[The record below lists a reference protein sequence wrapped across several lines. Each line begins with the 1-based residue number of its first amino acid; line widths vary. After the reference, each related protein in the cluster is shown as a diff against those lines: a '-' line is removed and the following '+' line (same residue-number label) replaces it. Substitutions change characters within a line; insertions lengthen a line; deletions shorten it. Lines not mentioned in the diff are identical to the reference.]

1 MKRKKYRTSIS
12 LNNKPTKPK
21 KNNFNKD
28 LVEKTLS
35 QNLYKTVLKN
45 TKCKKKNKNLI
56 EQNENISNFIKNGI
70 RKSII
75 SNNYPLFNNFNN
87 ILKTNISSSKIKL
100 NNIKSF
106 NIKSNLN
113 KAKNKNLKS
122 DLNLD
127 ILSNLKQEN
136 NIDND
141 SNSKCLLL
149 KENKPFFITKK
160 SNQGFNDST
169 KKTIFDK
176 KISIKNLFIKEITEN
191 YLTDISKD
199 IIEMITTYRHLF
211 KIHRLTDSEQ
221 SDDDVIIIDD
231 TSKYVIHPYN
241 QYLMIYRIVIFFLI
255 FYNILFYPLFFAF
268 EINVPY
274 FLFIFVDIV
283 FIFDFFIGFFIGF
296 FNVDG
301 KLVNNLF
308 QVCIYNL
315 NKKFLTNFITDF
327 PFSFLPYKKYNLLK
341 ILFII
346 RIFKFL
352 QFRYKEEESEYCH
365 DSHIFNIDIIKS
377 LSVHQPYYSFI
388 EFFIGLF
395 IFIHLWSCIFIL
407 ISKDYFPNWLSKSKS
422 LNNLKLIDMNNL
434 TIYLSAF
441 YFVLTTIITVGYGDV
456 IVENNTERIF
466 DLFLM
471 VFGVCI
477 YSCVISILSSL
488 FEEWQEN
495 EFEKTK
501 EITVLDKLYNKYIF
515 SNSLYTKI
523 LRFLKRKMVID
534 STSKSFLIN
543 SLPIH
548 YKSTLLYEI
557 NKNYLSRLNFFKEK
571 SYDFQYSAVKY
582 LKEINFIKKEYI
594 VQTNDL
600 LEEMYFIKNGV
611 IEFQKNDLSR
621 GVIKILKMRQ
631 NEHFGEIYMTMGI
644 YIPFDIISISE
655 YVELFFLKKSDFIR
669 LYEDF
674 PEIISKILNLSLE
687 NTFRI
692 EKRAKMLFEK
702 NEKEIELEIYKD
714 YHKNKCDNLFEH
726 EKNKNLDTVKEE
738 TFINDN
744 DESEKYTITKEENNN
759 VKKLETIKENSNII
773 KMENNNTIIND
784 ENNIKN
790 TNKSTNSILNLI
802 KISDI
807 NEKNRASSLQKK
819 SNFVNLHNDDININ
833 KVSSFKLS
841 GTTHYSKKVIFS
853 LNNSESKYKK
863 KYFSS
868 NKNIDLSKKENKNF
882 YNITIIHSPKI
893 KEEKSLTFNEKNN
906 NQEKNNLLQH
916 TKTEEFNLPIIQYK
930 KTNKD
935 KLNKTIIIHDK
946 KYKNSISKLNTNPR
960 KSTKSYREKKI
971 NNINLNVNFNIQ
983 NNFKIEKPIKTKNS
997 TKSAKKNKEKTNL
1010 NLVLNNLKGLSENLK
1025 NPFNLFKNMKKNEN
1039 LIDNANINNDIN
1051 RLSVS
1056 KNSNLNSNIYSNIPS
1071 NMPSNIHSNI
1081 PSNIHSNIPSN
1092 INSNIPSN
1100 INSNVN
1106 SKIHSNLNLNIN
1118 NIYELIEQ
1126 IDKIS
1131 DIYDIILLN
1140 WKR

>member
-1 MKRKKYRTSIS
+1 MKKKKYRTSIS
-12 LNNKPTKPK
+12 LNTKPTKPK
-21 KNNFNKD
+21 KTNFNKD
-28 LVEKTLS
+28 LVEKTIS

-45 TKCKKKNKNLI
+45 TKCKKINNNNLI
-56 EQNENISNFIKNGI
+56 EQNENISKFLKNGI

-75 SNNYPLFNNFNN
+75 SNNYPLFNKFNN
-87 ILKTNISSSKIKL
+87 ILKTNVSSKIKL

-113 KAKNKNLKS
+113 KAKKKNLKS
-122 DLNLD
+122 DLNID
-127 ILSNLKQEN
+127 ILTNLKNNNNNEN
-136 NIDND
+136 IIDNE
-141 SNSKCLLL
+141 SNSKSLLL
-149 KENKPFFITKK
+149 KENNQFFISKK
-160 SNQGFNDST
+160 SKENFNGDT

-176 KISIKNLFIKEITEN
+176 KILIKNLFIKEITEN

-199 IIEMITTYRHLF
+199 IINMLTTFRHLF

-241 QYLMIYRIVIFFLI
+241 KYLMMYRIVIFFLI
-255 FYNILFYPLFFAF
+255 FYNIIFYPLFFAL
-268 EINVPY
+268 EINIPY
-274 FLFIFVDIV
+274 FLFIFVDII
-283 FIFDFFIGFFIGF
+283 FIFDFIIGFFIGF

-301 KLVNNLF
+301 KLVNNLL

-327 PFSFLPYKKYNLLK
+327 PFSFLPYKKYHLLK

-346 RIFKFL
+346 RIFKIL
-352 QFRYKEEESEYCH
+352 QFQYKEEESEYCY
-365 DSHIFNIDIIKS
+365 DSKIFNIDIIKS
-377 LSVHQPYYSFI
+377 LSVHQPFYSFL

-407 ISKDYFPNWLSKSKS
+407 ISKDYFPNWLSKTKS
-422 LNNLKLIDMNNL
+422 LNNLKLIDMNNF

-441 YFVLTTIITVGYGDV
+441 YFVLTTIITVGYGD
-456 IVENNTERIF
+456 ITVENNTERIF

-471 VFGVCI
+471 VLGVCI

-495 EFEKTK
+495 EFEKNK
-501 EITVLDKLYNKYIF
+501 EIIVLDKLYNKYLF

-523 LRFLKRKMVID
+523 LRFLRRKILID
-534 STSKSFLIN
+534 SSSKSFLIN

-557 NKNYLSRLNFFKEK
+557 NKSYLSKLNFFKDK

-631 NEHFGEIYMTMGI
+631 NEHFGEIYMTMGV
-644 YIPFDIISISE
+644 YIPFDIISISK
-655 YVELFFLKKSDFIR
+655 YVELLFLKKGDFIR

-674 PEIISKILNLSLE
+674 PDIISKILNLSLE

-714 YHKNKCDNLFEH
+714 YYKNKYNLFDN
-726 EKNKNLDTVKEE
+726 EKNHNLDTVKEE
-738 TFINDN
+738 TIINDN
-744 DESEKYTITKEENNN
+744 DESEKYTITKEEKNNE
-759 VKKLETIKENSNII
+759 KKLESIKENSNITKEEINDTI
-773 KMENNNTIIND
+773 KND

-790 TNKSTNSILNLI
+790 TYKSTNSILNLI

-807 NEKNRASSLQKK
+807 KEKNNTSTLEKK
-819 SNFVNLHNDDININ
+819 NDLVNFHLDDTNIN
-833 KVSSFKLS
+833 KISSFKLH

-853 LNNSESKYKK
+853 LNNSESKFKK

-868 NKNIDLSKKENKNF
+868 NKNIDLSKKENKHF
-882 YNITIIHSPKI
+882 YNITINSPKI
-893 KEEKSLTFNEKNN
+893 KEEKSLTFNEKNDN
-906 NQEKNNLLQH
+906 PEKNTLLQH

-946 KYKNSISKLNTNPR
+946 KYKDSINNLKLNPR

-983 NNFKIEKPIKTKNS
+983 NNFKIEKPIKSKNS
-997 TKSAKKNKEKTNL
+997 TKSAKKCKEKTNL

-1039 LIDNANINNDIN
+1039 LIDNSNINNSIN
-1051 RLSVS
+1051 RISIS
-1056 KNSNLNSNIYSNIPS
+1056 RNSNMNSNIYSNMNSNIYSNI
-1071 NMPSNIHSNI
+1071 
-1081 PSNIHSNIPSN
+1081 
-1092 INSNIPSN
+1092 NSKK
-1100 INSNVN
+1100 N
-1106 SKIHSNLNLNIN
+1106 SKIHSNINININ

>member
-1 MKRKKYRTSIS
+1 MKKKKYRTSIS
-12 LNNKPTKPK
+12 LNTKPTKPRK
-21 KNNFNKD
+21 PNFNKD
-28 LVEKTLS
+28 LVEQTLS

-45 TKCKKKNKNLI
+45 TKCKKINNNNLI
-56 EQNENISNFIKNGI
+56 EQNENISKFLKNGI

-75 SNNYPLFNNFNN
+75 SNNYPLFNKFNN
-87 ILKTNISSSKIKL
+87 ILKTNVSSKIKL

-113 KAKNKNLKS
+113 KAKKKNLKS
-122 DLNLD
+122 DLNID
-127 ILSNLKQEN
+127 ILTNLKNNNNNEN
-136 NIDND
+136 IIDNE
-141 SNSKCLLL
+141 SNSKSLLL
-149 KENKPFFITKK
+149 KENNQFFISKK
-160 SNQGFNDST
+160 SKENFNGDT

-176 KISIKNLFIKEITEN
+176 KILIKNLFIKEITEN

-199 IIEMITTYRHLF
+199 IINMLTTFRHLF

-241 QYLMIYRIVIFFLI
+241 KYLMMYRIVIFFLI
-255 FYNILFYPLFFAF
+255 FYNIIFYPLFFAL
-268 EINVPY
+268 EINIPY
-274 FLFIFVDIV
+274 FLFIFVDII
-283 FIFDFFIGFFIGF
+283 FIFDFIIGFFIGF

-301 KLVNNLF
+301 KLVNNLL

-327 PFSFLPYKKYNLLK
+327 PFSFLPYKKYHLLK

-346 RIFKFL
+346 RIFKIL
-352 QFRYKEEESEYCH
+352 QFQYKEEESEYCY
-365 DSHIFNIDIIKS
+365 DSKIFNIDIIKS
-377 LSVHQPYYSFI
+377 LSVHQPFYSFL

-407 ISKDYFPNWLSKSKS
+407 ISKDYFPNWLSKTKS
-422 LNNLKLIDMNNL
+422 LNNLKLIDMNNF

-441 YFVLTTIITVGYGDV
+441 YFVLTTIITVGYGD
-456 IVENNTERIF
+456 ITVENNTERIF

-471 VFGVCI
+471 VLGVCI

-495 EFEKTK
+495 EFEKNK
-501 EITVLDKLYNKYIF
+501 EIIVLDKLYNKYLF

-523 LRFLKRKMVID
+523 LRFLRRKILID
-534 STSKSFLIN
+534 SSSKSFLIN

-557 NKNYLSRLNFFKEK
+557 NKSYLSKLNFFKDK

-631 NEHFGEIYMTMGI
+631 NEHFGEIYMTMGV
-644 YIPFDIISISE
+644 YIPFDIISISK
-655 YVELFFLKKSDFIR
+655 YVELLFLKKGDFIR

-674 PEIISKILNLSLE
+674 PDIISKILNLSLE

-714 YHKNKCDNLFEH
+714 YYKNKYNLFDN
-726 EKNKNLDTVKEE
+726 EKNHNLDTVKEE
-738 TFINDN
+738 TIINDN
-744 DESEKYTITKEENNN
+744 DESEKYTITKEEKNNE
-759 VKKLETIKENSNII
+759 KKLESIKENSNITKEEINDTI
-773 KMENNNTIIND
+773 KND

-790 TNKSTNSILNLI
+790 TYKSTNSILNLI

-807 NEKNRASSLQKK
+807 KEKNNTSTLEKK
-819 SNFVNLHNDDININ
+819 NDLVNFHLDDTNIN
-833 KVSSFKLS
+833 KISSFKLH

-853 LNNSESKYKK
+853 LNNSESKFKK

-868 NKNIDLSKKENKNF
+868 NKNIDLSKKENKHF
-882 YNITIIHSPKI
+882 YNITINSPKI
-893 KEEKSLTFNEKNN
+893 KEEKSLTFNEKNDN
-906 NQEKNNLLQH
+906 PEKNTLLQH

-946 KYKNSISKLNTNPR
+946 KYKDSINNLKLNPR

-983 NNFKIEKPIKTKNS
+983 NNFKIEKPIKSKNS
-997 TKSAKKNKEKTNL
+997 TKSAKKCKEKTNL

-1039 LIDNANINNDIN
+1039 LIDNSNINNSIN
-1051 RLSVS
+1051 RISIS
-1056 KNSNLNSNIYSNIPS
+1056 RNSNMNSNIYSNMNSNIYSNI
-1071 NMPSNIHSNI
+1071 
-1081 PSNIHSNIPSN
+1081 
-1092 INSNIPSN
+1092 NSKK
-1100 INSNVN
+1100 N
-1106 SKIHSNLNLNIN
+1106 SKIHSNININ